1 MAKTLSG
8 FKVIGDTSKIGAGSK
23 KGSAGQT
30 SPTPSSNGSSRTL
43 GGFKVI
49 GDTSKIGAKAAAKT
63 TQQTGAQSATLTQ
76 STTRYPQP
84 MDNVGRQTGTNSRL
98 LADTKQSG
106 ALIPSLDNGR
116 VGKVISGAAKS
127 VGSAYTNLGGVLAEG
142 AGKLNTRIANQN
154 AGDSLQSDHDAV
166 KRYEKML
173 RDVKWANG
181 KAMTAAD
188 VKQVQSY
195 LSAAKRRIAA
205 HEGYTKAVEQSDK
218 AVADKAYQK
227 ADRLSQS
234 SAADVA
240 QAKEGL
246 GPVGQFAVD
255 LGVQGVQMAGDVA
268 ASAVIPGAGLALM
281 TARSAGS
288 SAQRARQTGATYN
301 QQLAYGL
308 GSGALSL
315 GTEKISNVS
324 KLFQKAFGR
333 GLAEKA
339 ASKLIAKFGENT
351 AVQVMSDLAK
361 RPAGRLALS
370 MISEGGEEFLE
381 DYAQPFLQRATYD
394 PSARFDLSEAL
405 YDAAVGAAMG
415 GIGAGV
421 DVIRQRGSSQADAQ
435 PTQEARPEVREG
447 TYTPTPANASE
458 GTQNAASGVET
469 AENIRVGQATT
480 IKKPY
485 KGEVPTQTQRQN
497 TAPVQV
503 SSEALTRAQNSIA
516 GARGL
521 ESSLPGQSFKSTLKN
536 VYKSIFKPAK
546 GVVVEGTSF
555 GGQPYAVDINNNVP
569 GKVISDVNLT
579 AEKLSLL
586 SNLPD
591 VVRNGIYVGSGE
603 YTQHSGRNRP
613 GIRYDYFE
621 TPVQINGTDYI
632 AKFDV
637 EVLPGAN
644 NYRTHQ
650 VIKMDLTPAEA
661 RLAGP
666 APVPSSVASSPV
678 EGTRPLNAN
687 DSIAQGT
694 ENVKN
699 GGNRD
704 ILSEVLFGKRRADLN
719 TMTPEQQNAIYQAN
733 EAGTVGMD
741 ATGKVFQIDPEQH
754 IDRRRMETVGGR
766 DVNAFQFDHPEL
778 HRYYQEA
785 ANALIADADLSLQQ
799 PMSRRYERTMEGNAV
814 QQAAQTS
821 PHLRQA
827 MDETGLSRDAIIDAA
842 QRIITDQGQENVAA
856 AKRVELILDDMLSHG
871 YTTMTGEQVGPNS
884 GYLTA
889 KQSIL
894 GAGETQARGHGLDG
908 VDGFDGLG
916 NADAGTVNTDFDR
929 MQARSEEFHPVN
941 PNSAERVQNDQR
953 RAPSEVPVVNPDTG
967 RNVEKTVSTILNSPL
982 TSPEMATVYENAI
995 AGGAFDYDV
1004 VTDRSAVQQAQ
1015 AKIARNGWREVAN
1028 SFIAK
1033 AELGQRITKADTA
1046 EAISA
1051 YNLAISE
1058 GDHKAA
1064 FELATAIADAAHD
1077 SAQMVQAMNL
1087 MNRLTPE
1094 GRLLT
1099 LRRLVDKMN
1108 DRAAR
1113 QNRAPRQNTADSG
1126 DVEGA
1131 RVDYIDKVTGFT
1143 LSDELATNYLMA
1155 ETDAERA
1162 AAWDAI
1168 TTSIADQIPS
1178 TFMEKANF
1186 WRYTSMLTNP
1196 TTHIRNIMGNAI
1208 QMGARKI
1215 KDGIGTAIER
1225 AVIKDQSQRTK
1236 AVNVDKGLKSFAKGK
1251 YETDQSAAMGSGKY
1265 SDATAAGIEREIQ
1278 SKRKMFK
1285 GDDPLSRAVQGIGD
1299 LNSRALDY
1307 EDVIFNRA
1315 AYVDSFAQALQA
1327 KGVTAAEAHAG
1338 TRAADVEAARAYAI
1352 EEAQKATYRNTTALS
1367 EALSKRGRYDAS
1379 DNIVERGISFVTDAL
1394 LPFRKTPAN
1403 ILTTGLDY
1411 SPVGLGKGIW
1421 EALFDV
1427 KSGKCTAA
1435 DAVDSI
1441 ASGLTGTGIFA
1452 LGAYLAAEG
1461 LLHVRAGDDDKE
1473 EAFEKSMGG
1482 QDYAIQIGDKSY
1494 TLDWALPAAMPLFA
1508 GAATMKSVQKGG
1520 GTFVSLVDATK
1531 NIGSVIWETSM
1542 LSALND
1548 LISYWSYADDPGAYL
1563 ISKAASSYA
1572 GQYIPTIGSKVASVF
1587 DDTVRKSYVEKG
1599 SGQVASDV
1607 NYFLQGA
1614 AKKVPGARNQLQP
1627 MVDMWGNE
1635 VSNGSAPERVFQ
1647 SFLSPGFLKA
1657 QDNSP
1662 ATQEIRRLAKATG
1675 DSTVYPAAAEK
1686 SYTVKGETRTMT
1698 GEEYTRYAKAMGQ
1711 TRKELVETAVKLPA
1725 YKSMSDSEKADYIQ
1739 NVYKYARETARQQV
1753 DPKYEPSAAWIKN
1766 AQTAKRDI
1774 GVSTGE
1780 FLALYQKYGSG
1791 KMSGAAYEKVKQ
1803 AHDSGLSP
1811 KEYFSLKDRADAD
1824 GNGRVSKAEA
1834 SAALA
1839 GQEHRADLWD
1849 IICTTNAKNPY
1860 K

>member
-1 MAKTLSG
+1 MGKLVYIKTGQAVNGGQSAPSSGRGLMHLDGTPVERKRGTQPAKAKET
-8 FKVIGDTSKIGAGSK
+8 KAV
-23 KGSAGQT
+23 
-30 SPTPSSNGSSRTL
+30 TPSASPRPMENASTGNSR
-43 GGFKVI
+43 
-49 GDTSKIGAKAAAKT
+49 
-63 TQQTGAQSATLTQ
+63 
-76 STTRYPQP
+76 P
-84 MDNVGRQTGTNSRL
+84 NSRL
-98 LADTKQSG
+98 LADVQTG
-106 ALIPSLDNGR
+106 GTTLPSLDNGR
-116 VGKVISGAAKS
+116 TGKVISGAVKS

-188 VKQVQSY
+188 VKQVQGY
-195 LSAAKRRIAA
+195 LASAKRRIAA
-205 HEGYTKAVEQSDK
+205 HEGYTKAVERSDK

-288 SAQRARQTGATYN
+288 SAQQARQAGATYG

-315 GTEKISNVS
+315 ATEKISNVAS
-324 KLFQKAFGR
+324 PFKKAFG
-333 GLAEKA
+333 GGVLDNAINGA
-339 ASKLIAKFGENT
+339 LSKLNNSA
-351 AVQVMSDLAK
+351 
-361 RPAGRLALS
+361 AGRVALS
-370 MISEGGEEFLE
+370 MISEGGEEFIE
-381 DYAQPFLQRATYD
+381 DVFQPILQRATYD

-415 GIGAGV
+415 GIGAGA

-435 PTQEARPEVREG
+435 PAQEARPEARDG
-447 TYTPTPANASE
+447 IDTPTPANAAE
-458 GTQNAASGVET
+458 GTQNAAPGVDTAGRLTSTDNMLRYRSDIDKVFSGDYPSGKLLS
-469 AENIRVGQATT
+469 VGDT
-480 IKKPY
+480 P
-485 KGEVPTQTQRQN
+485 EL
-497 TAPVQV
+497 
-503 SSEALTRAQNSIA
+503 LTRYGANPLPMTMTQDAAYKIAYPEGYMGGKHNLGMSVLKQLPYQIENPVAILKSNTQPSSIVLLTA
-516 GARGL
+516 WKDGD
-521 ESSLPGQSFKSTLKN
+521 
-536 VYKSIFKPAK
+536 KSIIVPLHLDKQGAIS
-546 GVVVEGTSF
+546 VENRIASAYQTGHMQSYLGEADSNVLYTK
-555 GGQPYAVDINNNVP
+555 NNE
-569 GKVISDVNLT
+569 DVHQI
-579 AEKLSLL
+579 L
-586 SNLPD
+586 SN
-591 VVRNGIYVGSGE
+591 G
-603 YTQHSGRNRP
+603 
-613 GIRYDYFE
+613 
-621 TPVQINGTDYI
+621 VQFPKAMADDIL
-632 AKFDV
+632 AK
-637 EVLPGAN
+637 N
-644 NYRTHQ
+644 NISQ
-650 VIKMDLTPAEA
+650 AEA
-661 RLAGP
+661 K
-666 APVPSSVASSPV
+666 S
-678 EGTRPLNAN
+678 
-687 DSIAQGT
+687 
-694 ENVKN
+694 
-699 GGNRD
+699 NRD
-704 ILSEVLFGKRRADLN
+704 ILSEVLFGKKRADMDA
-719 TMTPEQQNAIYQAN
+719 MTPEQQNAIYQAN

-754 IDRRRMETVGGR
+754 IDRRQMETVGGR

-785 ANALIADADLSLQQ
+785 ANALIADADLSFQQ

-889 KQSIL
+889 KQGIL
-894 GAGETQARGHGLDG
+894 GAGEVQSRGHGLDG

-916 NADAGTVNTDFDR
+916 NADAGTVNTPFDT
-929 MQARSEEFHPVN
+929 MQAKSEDFYPVN
-941 PNSAERVQNDQR
+941 PNSAQRIQAEQR

-1015 AKIARNGWREVAN
+1015 AKIARDGWREVAN

-1064 FELATAIADAAHD
+1064 FELATAIANAAHD

-1099 LRRLVDKMN
+1099 LRRLVDRMN

-1113 QNRAPRQNTADSG
+1113 QNRVPRQNTTGSG

-1168 TTSIADQIPS
+1168 TTSIANQIPS
-1178 TFMEKANF
+1178 TFREKANF

-1215 KDGIGTAIER
+1215 KNGIGTALER

-1236 AVNVDKGLKSFAKGK
+1236 ALNVGKDLKAFAKVQ

-1285 GDDPLSRAVQGIGD
+1285 GEDVLSRAVQGIGD
-1299 LNSRALDY
+1299 LNIRALDY

-1338 TRAADVEAARAYAI
+1338 TRTADVEAARAYAI
-1352 EEAQKATYRNTTALS
+1352 EEAQRATYRNTTALS
-1367 EALSKRGRYDAS
+1367 EALSKMGRYQGDNQVLRAASFAADA
-1379 DNIVERGISFVTDAL
+1379 F

-1411 SPVGLGKGIW
+1411 SPIGLGKGIK
-1421 EALFDV
+1421 EAMLDV

-1441 ASGLTGTGIFA
+1441 ASGLTGTGILA

-1494 TLDWALPAAMPLFA
+1494 TLDWAVPAAMPLFA
-1508 GAATMKSVQKGG
+1508 GATIMESVRKGG
-1520 GTFVSLVDATK
+1520 GTFDALVDSLL
-1531 NIGSVIWETSM
+1531 GMQDVVLETSM
-1542 LSALND
+1542 LSSLND
-1548 LISYWSYADDPGAYL
+1548 LVSNISYAKSKPMYL
-1563 ISKAASSYA
+1563 IARAASSYA

-1686 SYTVKGETRTMT
+1686 SYTVKGETRTLT

-1711 TRKELVETAVKLPA
+1711 TRKELVEAAVKLPA
-1725 YKSMSDSEKADYIQ
+1725 YKSMSNAEKADYIQ

-1766 AQTAKRDI
+1766 AQTSKRDI

-1780 FLALYQKYGSG
+1780 FLALYQKYGSE
-1791 KMSGAAYEKVKQ
+1791 KMSGKAYDKVKQ
-1803 AHDSGLSP
+1803 AHDAGLSP
-1811 KEYFSLKDRADAD
+1811 KEYFSMKDRADAD

-1839 GQEHRADLWD
+1839 GQENRADLWD

>member
-1 MAKTLSG
+1 MGKLVYIKTGQAVTGGQSVPTSGRGLVHLDGTPVERKSGTQPAK
-8 FKVIGDTSKIGAGSK
+8 AK
-23 KGSAGQT
+23 KTKAV
-30 SPTPSSNGSSRTL
+30 TPSASPRPMENASTGNSR
-43 GGFKVI
+43 
-49 GDTSKIGAKAAAKT
+49 
-63 TQQTGAQSATLTQ
+63 
-76 STTRYPQP
+76 P
-84 MDNVGRQTGTNSRL
+84 NSRL
-98 LADTKQSG
+98 LADVRTG
-106 ALIPSLDNGR
+106 GTTPPSLDNGR

-127 VGSAYTNLGGVLAEG
+127 TGSAYANLGGVLAEG

-181 KAMTAAD
+181 KAMTSAD
-188 VKQVQSY
+188 VKQVQGY
-195 LSAAKRRIAA
+195 LASAKRRIAA
-205 HEGYTKAVEQSDK
+205 HEGYTKAVERSDK
-218 AVADKAYQK
+218 AVADKAYQT

-255 LGVQGVQMAGDVA
+255 LGVQGIQMAGDVA

-288 SAQRARQTGATYN
+288 SAQRARQAGATYG

-381 DYAQPFLQRATYD
+381 DYVQPILQRATYD
-394 PSARFDLSEAL
+394 PSAKFDWGEAL

-435 PTQEARPEVREG
+435 PTQEVRPEVREG
-447 TYTPTPANASE
+447 IDTPAPANAAE
-458 GTQNAASGVET
+458 GAQNAVPGVET

-503 SSEALTRAQNSIA
+503 SSDALTQAQNSIA

-546 GVVVEGTSF
+546 GVVVEGATF
-555 GGQPYAVDINNNVP
+555 NGQPYTVDIGNKVL
-569 GKVISDVNLT
+569 GKVISDGSLT

-591 VVRNGIYVGSGE
+591 VVRNGTYVGSGE
-603 YTQHSGRNRP
+603 YTQHSGKDRP
-613 GIRYDYFE
+613 VVRYDYFE
-621 TPVQINGTDYI
+621 TPVSIGGESFV

-637 EVLPGAN
+637 EVYPFNN

-650 VIKMDLTPAEA
+650 VIKMDLTPAEGS
-661 RLAGP
+661 LVGP
-666 APVPSSVASSPV
+666 KPTASSAASSPV

-687 DSIAQGT
+687 NSIAQGA

-699 GGNRD
+699 GG
-704 ILSEVLFGKRRADLN
+704 
-719 TMTPEQQNAIYQAN
+719 
-733 EAGTVGMD
+733 
-741 ATGKVFQIDPEQH
+741 
-754 IDRRRMETVGGR
+754 
-766 DVNAFQFDHPEL
+766 
-778 HRYYQEA
+778 A
-785 ANALIADADLSLQQ
+785 A
-799 PMSRRYERTMEGNAV
+799 
-814 QQAAQTS
+814 
-821 PHLRQA
+821 
-827 MDETGLSRDAIIDAA
+827 
-842 QRIITDQGQENVAA
+842 
-856 AKRVELILDDMLSHG
+856 
-871 YTTMTGEQVGPNS
+871 
-884 GYLTA
+884 
-889 KQSIL
+889 
-894 GAGETQARGHGLDG
+894 
-908 VDGFDGLG
+908 GFDTPG
-916 NADAGTVNTDFDR
+916 DAVAGAVNTPFDT
-929 MQARSEEFHPVN
+929 MQAKSEDFYPVN
-941 PNSAERVQNDQR
+941 PNSAQRIQADQW
-953 RAPSEVPVVNPDTG
+953 RAPSEVPTVNPDTG

-1015 AKIARNGWREVAN
+1015 AKIARDGWREVAN

-1113 QNRAPRQNTADSG
+1113 QNRMPRQNTPDSG

-1178 TFMEKANF
+1178 TFREKANF

-1208 QMGARKI
+1208 QFGARKI

-1225 AVIKDQSQRTK
+1225 AVIKDPSQRTK
-1236 AVNVDKGLKSFAKGK
+1236 AVNVDKDLKAFAKGQ

-1285 GDDPLSRAVQGIGD
+1285 GEDVLSRAVQSIGD

-1338 TRAADVEAARAYAI
+1338 TRSADVEAARAYAI
-1352 EEAQKATYRNTTALS
+1352 EEAQRATYRNTTALS
-1367 EALSKRGRYDAS
+1367 EALSKMGRYQGDNQVLRAASFAADA
-1379 DNIVERGISFVTDAL
+1379 F

-1411 SPVGLGKGIW
+1411 SPIGLGKGIK
-1421 EALFDV
+1421 EAMFDV

-1441 ASGLTGTGIFA
+1441 ASGLTGTGILA

-1482 QDYAIQIGDKSY
+1482 QDYAIQIGDRSY
-1494 TLDWALPAAMPLFA
+1494 TLDWAVPAAMPLFA
-1508 GAATMKSVQKGG
+1508 GAAVMESVRKGG
-1520 GTFVSLVDATK
+1520 GTFDALVDSLL
-1531 NIGSVIWETSM
+1531 GMQDVVLETSM
-1542 LSALND
+1542 LSSLND
-1548 LISYWSYADDPGAYL
+1548 LVSNISYAKSKPMYL
-1563 ISKAASSYA
+1563 IDRAASSYA

-1662 ATQEIRRLAKATG
+1662 ATQEIRRLAKVTG
-1675 DSTVYPAAAEK
+1675 ESAVYPAAAEK
-1686 SYTVKGETRTMT
+1686 SYTVKGETRTLT
-1698 GEEYTRYAKAMGQ
+1698 GEKYTRYAKAMGQ
-1711 TRKELVETAVKLPA
+1711 TRKELVEAAVKLPA
-1725 YKSMSDSEKADYIQ
+1725 YKSMSDSEKSDYIQ

-1753 DPKYEPSAAWIKN
+1753 DPKYEPSAKWIEN
-1766 AQTAKRDI
+1766 AKTSKRDI

-1780 FLALYQKYGSG
+1780 FLALYQKYGSE
-1791 KMSGAAYEKVKQ
+1791 KMSGKAYEKVKQ
-1803 AHDSGLSP
+1803 AHDAGLSP
-1811 KEYFSLKDRADAD
+1811 KEYFSMKDRADAD

>member
-1 MAKTLSG
+1 MGKLVYIKTGQAVTGGQSAPSSGRGLMHLDGTPVERKRGTQPAKAKET
-8 FKVIGDTSKIGAGSK
+8 KAV
-23 KGSAGQT
+23 
-30 SPTPSSNGSSRTL
+30 TPSVSPRPMENASTGNSR
-43 GGFKVI
+43 
-49 GDTSKIGAKAAAKT
+49 
-63 TQQTGAQSATLTQ
+63 
-76 STTRYPQP
+76 P
-84 MDNVGRQTGTNSRL
+84 NSRL
-98 LADTKQSG
+98 LADVRTG
-106 ALIPSLDNGR
+106 GTTPPSLDNGR

-127 VGSAYTNLGGVLAEG
+127 AGSTYANLGGVLAEG

-195 LSAAKRRIAA
+195 LSAAKRRIAS
-205 HEGYTKAVEQSDK
+205 HEGYTKAVERSDK

-288 SAQRARQTGATYN
+288 SAQRARQAGATYG

-315 GTEKISNVS
+315 ATEKISNVAS
-324 KLFQKAFGR
+324 PFKKAFGA
-333 GLAEKA
+333 GLADKA
-339 ASKLIAKFGENT
+339 AGKLIAKFGEST
-351 AVQVMSDLAK
+351 AAQIMSSLAK
-361 RPAGRLALS
+361 RPAGKLALS
-370 MISEGGEEFLE
+370 MISEGGEEFIE
-381 DYAQPFLQRATYD
+381 DVFQPVLQRATYD
-394 PSARFDLSEAL
+394 PSARFDLSDAL

-435 PTQEARPEVREG
+435 PTQKVRPEVRED
-447 TYTPTPANASE
+447 TFYTPTPANAAE
-458 GTQNAASGVET
+458 GTQNAVPGVET
-469 AENIRVGQATT
+469 AGRLTSTDNMLRYRSDIDKVFSGDYPSGKLLSVGYT
-480 IKKPY
+480 P
-485 KGEVPTQTQRQN
+485 EL
-497 TAPVQV
+497 
-503 SSEALTRAQNSIA
+503 LTRYGANPLPMTMTQDAAYKIAYPEGYMGGKHNLGMSVLKQLPYQIENPVAILKSNTQPSSIVLLTA
-516 GARGL
+516 WKDGD
-521 ESSLPGQSFKSTLKN
+521 
-536 VYKSIFKPAK
+536 KSIIVPLHLDKQGAIS
-546 GVVVEGTSF
+546 VENRIASAYQTGHMQSYLGEADSNVLYTK
-555 GGQPYAVDINNNVP
+555 NNE
-569 GKVISDVNLT
+569 DVHQ
-579 AEKLSLL
+579 LL
-586 SNLPD
+586 SN
-591 VVRNGIYVGSGE
+591 G
-603 YTQHSGRNRP
+603 
-613 GIRYDYFE
+613 
-621 TPVQINGTDYI
+621 VQFPKAMADDIL
-632 AKFDV
+632 AK
-637 EVLPGAN
+637 N
-644 NYRTHQ
+644 NISQ
-650 VIKMDLTPAEA
+650 AEA
-661 RLAGP
+661 K
-666 APVPSSVASSPV
+666 S
-678 EGTRPLNAN
+678 
-687 DSIAQGT
+687 
-694 ENVKN
+694 
-699 GGNRD
+699 NRD
-704 ILSEVLFGKRRADLN
+704 ILSEVLFGKKRADMDA
-719 TMTPEQQNAIYQAN
+719 MTPEQQNAIYQAN

-754 IDRRRMETVGGR
+754 IDRRRMETVGSR

-856 AKRVELILDDMLSHG
+856 GKRVELILDDMLSHG

-889 KQSIL
+889 KQGIL

-916 NADAGTVNTDFDR
+916 NADVGTVNTPFDA
-929 MQARSEEFHPVN
+929 MQAKSEDFYPIN
-941 PNSAERVQNDQR
+941 PNSAQRIQADQR

-967 RNVEKTVSTILNSPL
+967 RNVKKTVSTILNSPL

-995 AGGAFDYDV
+995 AGGKFDYDV

-1015 AKIARNGWREVAN
+1015 AKIARDGWREVAN

-1064 FELATAIADAAHD
+1064 FELGTAIADAAHD
-1077 SAQMVQAMNL
+1077 SAQMVQAIHL

-1094 GRLLT
+1094 GRLLA
-1099 LRRLVDKMN
+1099 LRRLVDRMN
-1108 DRAAR
+1108 DQAAR
-1113 QNRAPRQNTADSG
+1113 QNRAPRQSTTDSG

-1178 TFMEKANF
+1178 TFREKANF

-1208 QMGARKI
+1208 QFGARKI

-1225 AVIKDQSQRTK
+1225 AVIKDPSQRTK
-1236 AVNVDKGLKSFAKGK
+1236 AVNVDKDLKAFAKGQ

-1278 SKRKMFK
+1278 SKRKMFR
-1285 GDDPLSRAVQGIGD
+1285 GEDVLSRAVQGIGG

-1307 EDVIFNRA
+1307 EDVIFNRS

-1367 EALSKRGRYDAS
+1367 EALSQFGRYEG
-1379 DNIVERGISFVTDAL
+1379 DNPVKRAGSFVADAL
-1394 LPFRKTPAN
+1394 FPFRKTPAN

-1411 SPVGLGKGIW
+1411 SPVGLAKGVK
-1421 EALFDV
+1421 EAMLDV

-1441 ASGLTGTGIFA
+1441 ASGLTGTGILA

-1482 QDYAIQIGDKSY
+1482 QDYAIQIGDRSY
-1494 TLDWALPAAMPLFA
+1494 TLDWAVPAAMPLFA
-1508 GAATMKSVQKGG
+1508 GAAIMESVQKGG
-1520 GTFVSLVDATK
+1520 GTFDALVDSLL
-1531 NIGSVIWETSM
+1531 GMQDVVLETSM
-1542 LSALND
+1542 LSSLND
-1548 LISYWSYADDPGAYL
+1548 LVSNISYAKSKPMYL
-1563 ISKAASSYA
+1563 IDRAASSYA

-1686 SYTVKGETRTMT
+1686 SYTVKGETRTLT

-1711 TRKELVETAVKLPA
+1711 TRKDLVEAAVKLPA
-1725 YKSMSDSEKADYIQ
+1725 YKSMSNAEKVDYIQ

-1753 DPKYEPSAAWIKN
+1753 DPKYEPSAKWIEN
-1766 AQTAKRDI
+1766 AKTSKRDI

-1780 FLALYQKYGSG
+1780 FLALYQKYGSE
-1791 KMSGAAYEKVKQ
+1791 KMSGKAYEKVKQ
-1803 AHDSGLSP
+1803 AHDAGLSP
-1811 KEYFSLKDRADAD
+1811 KEYFSMKDRADTN
-1824 GNGRVSKAEA
+1824 GNGTISKAEA

-1839 GQEHRADLWD
+1839 GQENRADLWD

>member
-1 MAKTLSG
+1 MGKLVYIKTGQAVTGGQSAPTSGRGLMHLDGTPVERKRGTQPAKAKET
-8 FKVIGDTSKIGAGSK
+8 KAV
-23 KGSAGQT
+23 
-30 SPTPSSNGSSRTL
+30 TPSAFPRPMENASTGNSR
-43 GGFKVI
+43 
-49 GDTSKIGAKAAAKT
+49 
-63 TQQTGAQSATLTQ
+63 
-76 STTRYPQP
+76 P
-84 MDNVGRQTGTNSRL
+84 NSRL
-98 LADTKQSG
+98 LADVRTG
-106 ALIPSLDNGR
+106 GTTPPSLDNGR
-116 VGKVISGAAKS
+116 VGKVISGATKS
-127 VGSAYTNLGGVLAEG
+127 AGSAYANLGGVLAEG

-188 VKQVQSY
+188 VKQVQGY
-195 LSAAKRRIAA
+195 LASAKRRIAA

-218 AVADKAYQK
+218 AVADKAYQT

-288 SAQRARQTGATYN
+288 SAQRARQSGANYN

-315 GTEKISNVS
+315 ATEKISNVAS
-324 KLFQKAFGR
+324 PFKKAFG
-333 GLAEKA
+333 GGVLDNAINGA
-339 ASKLIAKFGENT
+339 LSKLNNSA
-351 AVQVMSDLAK
+351 
-361 RPAGRLALS
+361 AGRVALS

-381 DYAQPFLQRATYD
+381 DVFQPVLQRATYA
-394 PSARFDLSEAL
+394 PSARFDLSDAL

-421 DVIRQRGSSQADAQ
+421 DVIRQRGNSQADAQ
-435 PTQEARPEVREG
+435 PTQEVRPEAREG
-447 TYTPTPANASE
+447 TYTPTPANAAE
-458 GTQNAASGVET
+458 GTQNAAPGVET
-469 AENIRVGQATT
+469 AGRLTSTDNMLRYRSDIDKVFSGDYPSGKLLSVGDT
-480 IKKPY
+480 P
-485 KGEVPTQTQRQN
+485 EL
-497 TAPVQV
+497 
-503 SSEALTRAQNSIA
+503 LTRYGANPLPMTMTQDAAYKIAYPEGYMGGKHNLGMSVLKQLPYQIENPVAILKSNTQPSSIVLLTA
-516 GARGL
+516 WKDGD
-521 ESSLPGQSFKSTLKN
+521 
-536 VYKSIFKPAK
+536 KSIIVPLHLDKQGAIS
-546 GVVVEGTSF
+546 VENRIASAYQTGHMQSYL
-555 GGQPYAVDINNNVP
+555 GEADNNVLYT
-569 GKVISDVNLT
+569 KNNEDVHQ
-579 AEKLSLL
+579 LL
-586 SNLPD
+586 SN
-591 VVRNGIYVGSGE
+591 G
-603 YTQHSGRNRP
+603 
-613 GIRYDYFE
+613 
-621 TPVQINGTDYI
+621 VQFPKAMADDIL
-632 AKFDV
+632 AK
-637 EVLPGAN
+637 N
-644 NYRTHQ
+644 NISQ
-650 VIKMDLTPAEA
+650 AEA
-661 RLAGP
+661 K
-666 APVPSSVASSPV
+666 S
-678 EGTRPLNAN
+678 
-687 DSIAQGT
+687 
-694 ENVKN
+694 
-699 GGNRD
+699 NRD
-704 ILSEVLFGKRRADLN
+704 ILSEVLFGKKRADMDA
-719 TMTPEQQNAIYQAN
+719 MTPEQQNAIYQAN

-778 HRYYQEA
+778 HHYYQEA

-827 MDETGLSRDAIIDAA
+827 MNETGLSRDAIIDAA

-856 AKRVELILDDMLSHG
+856 AKRVELILDDMLSNG

-884 GYLTA
+884 GYLAA
-889 KQSIL
+889 KQGIL
-894 GAGETQARGHGLDG
+894 GAGETQDSGHGLDG

-916 NADAGTVNTDFDR
+916 NADAGTVNTPFDT
-929 MQARSEEFHPVN
+929 MQAKSDEFYPVN
-941 PNSAERVQNDQR
+941 PNSAARVQNDQR

-967 RNVEKTVSTILNSPL
+967 RNVEKTIATILNSPL

-1015 AKIARNGWREVAN
+1015 AKIARDGWREVAN

-1099 LRRLVDKMN
+1099 LRRLVNRMN

-1113 QNRAPRQNTADSG
+1113 QNRAPRQSTPDSG

-1215 KDGIGTAIER
+1215 KNGIGTAIER

-1236 AVNVDKGLKSFAKGK
+1236 AVNVDKDLKAFAKGQ

-1285 GDDPLSRAVQGIGD
+1285 GEDVLSRAVQSIGD

-1307 EDVIFNRA
+1307 EDVIFNRN

-1352 EEAQKATYRNTTALS
+1352 EEAQRATYRNTTALS
-1367 EALSKRGRYDAS
+1367 EALSQFDRYEGDNPVKRAG
-1379 DNIVERGISFVTDAL
+1379 SFVADAL
-1394 LPFRKTPAN
+1394 FPFRKTPAN

-1411 SPVGLGKGIW
+1411 SPIGLAKGIK
-1421 EALFDV
+1421 EAMFDV

-1441 ASGLTGTGIFA
+1441 ASGLTGTGILA

-1494 TLDWALPAAMPLFA
+1494 TLDWAVPAAMPLFA
-1508 GAATMKSVQKGG
+1508 GAAIMESIRKGG
-1520 GTFVSLVDATK
+1520 GTFDALVDSLL
-1531 NIGSVIWETSM
+1531 GMQDVVLETSM
-1542 LSALND
+1542 LSSLND
-1548 LISYWSYADDPGAYL
+1548 LVSNISYAKSKPMYL
-1563 ISKAASSYA
+1563 IDRAASSYA

-1647 SFLSPGFLKA
+1647 SFFSPGFLKA

-1711 TRKELVETAVKLPA
+1711 TRKELVEAAVKLPA
-1725 YKSMSDSEKADYIQ
+1725 YKSMSDSEKSDYIQ

-1753 DPKYEPSAAWIKN
+1753 DPKYEPSAKWIEN
-1766 AQTAKRDI
+1766 AKTSKRDI

-1780 FLALYQKYGSG
+1780 FLALYQKYGSE
-1791 KMSGAAYEKVKQ
+1791 KMSGKAYEKVKQ
-1803 AHDSGLSP
+1803 AHDAGLSP
-1811 KEYFSLKDRADAD
+1811 KEYFSMKDRADAN

-1839 GQEHRADLWD
+1839 GQKNRADLWD

>member
-1 MAKTLSG
+1 MSSIEDRLNAVIRSGGTSTPAPAQTAKKAAPNSISERLD
-8 FKVIGDTSKIGAGSK
+8 KVIASGKGQPSVYKAPTSTTKASTSKNQWVSTGGGRKSTTDAGKKQGFVADSSRAQNNASSRVKNIVTGATKSAGS
-23 KGSAGQT
+23 A
-30 SPTPSSNGSSRTL
+30 
-43 GGFKVI
+43 F
-49 GDTSKIGAKAAAKT
+49 
-63 TQQTGAQSATLTQ
+63 
-76 STTRYPQP
+76 
-84 MDNVGRQTGTNSRL
+84 
-98 LADTKQSG
+98 
-106 ALIPSLDNGR
+106 
-116 VGKVISGAAKS
+116 
-127 VGSAYTNLGGVLAEG
+127 TNLGGVLAEG
-142 AGKLNTRIANQN
+142 AGYLNTRIANNN
-154 AGDSLQSDHDAV
+154 AAGEQMGAIQAIKD
-166 KRYEKML
+166 YNTML
-173 RDVKWANG
+173 RNGKWADG
-181 KAMTAAD
+181 KALTAD
-188 VKQVQSY
+188 DRKKIRTY
-195 LSAAKRRIAA
+195 IAA
-205 HEGYTKAVEQSDK
+205 NQRKIDAHKNYTRSVEKSDK

-227 ADRLSQS
+227 ADRLSKS

-240 QAKEGL
+240 QAKKGL

-268 ASAVIPGAGLALM
+268 ASAMIPGAGLALM

-288 SAQRARQTGATYN
+288 SAQRARQAGATYGK
-301 QQLAYGL
+301 QLAYGL

-315 GTEKISNVS
+315 ATEKISNVAS
-324 KLFQKAFGR
+324 PFKKAFG
-333 GLAEKA
+333 GGVLDNAISGA
-339 ASKLIAKFGENT
+339 LSKLNN
-351 AVQVMSDLAK
+351 SS
-361 RPAGRLALS
+361 AGRVALS
-370 MISEGGEEFLE
+370 MISEGGEEFIE
-381 DYAQPFLQRATYD
+381 DIFQPVLQRATYD

-435 PTQEARPEVREG
+435 PTQETRPEVRED
-447 TYTPTPANASE
+447 TYIPTPASATE
-458 GTQNAASGVET
+458 GTQTASE
-469 AENIRVGQATT
+469 
-480 IKKPY
+480 
-485 KGEVPTQTQRQN
+485 
-497 TAPVQV
+497 PV
-503 SSEALTRAQNSIA
+503 
-516 GARGL
+516 
-521 ESSLPGQSFKSTLKN
+521 
-536 VYKSIFKPAK
+536 
-546 GVVVEGTSF
+546 
-555 GGQPYAVDINNNVP
+555 
-569 GKVISDVNLT
+569 DV
-579 AEKLSLL
+579 
-586 SNLPD
+586 
-591 VVRNGIYVGSGE
+591 
-603 YTQHSGRNRP
+603 
-613 GIRYDYFE
+613 
-621 TPVQINGTDYI
+621 
-632 AKFDV
+632 
-637 EVLPGAN
+637 
-644 NYRTHQ
+644 
-650 VIKMDLTPAEA
+650 
-661 RLAGP
+661 
-666 APVPSSVASSPV
+666 
-678 EGTRPLNAN
+678 
-687 DSIAQGT
+687 
-694 ENVKN
+694 
-699 GGNRD
+699 
-704 ILSEVLFGKRRADLN
+704 LSEVLFGRKRADLN
-719 TMTPEQQNAIYQAN
+719 TMTEAQQDAIFRAN
-733 EAGTVGMD
+733 EEGTVGMD

-894 GAGETQARGHGLDG
+894 GAGEQTRGRGLED
-908 VDGFDGLG
+908 VDAFDTPG
-916 NADAGTVNTDFDR
+916 DAVAGAVNTPFDA
-929 MQARSEEFHPVN
+929 MQAKSDEFYPVN
-941 PNSAERVQNDQR
+941 PNSAQRIQAEQR
-953 RAPSEVPVVNPDTG
+953 RAPSEVPTVNPETG

-995 AGGAFDYDV
+995 AGGTFDYDV

-1015 AKIARNGWREVAN
+1015 AKISRDGWQEVAN

-1099 LRRLVDKMN
+1099 LRRLVDRMN

-1113 QNRAPRQNTADSG
+1113 QNRTPRQSTPDSG

-1215 KDGIGTAIER
+1215 KNGIGTAIER
-1225 AVIKDQSQRTK
+1225 AVIKDPSQRTK
-1236 AVNVDKGLKSFAKGK
+1236 AVNVDKDLKAFAKGQ
-1251 YETDQSAAMGSGKY
+1251 YEPDQSAAMGSGKY
-1265 SDATAAGIEREIQ
+1265 SDATTAGIEREIQ
-1278 SKRKMFK
+1278 LKRKMFN
-1285 GDDPLSRAVQGIGD
+1285 GEDVLSRAVQGIGD

-1367 EALSKRGRYDAS
+1367 EALSKMGRYQGDNQVLRAASFAADA
-1379 DNIVERGISFVTDAL
+1379 F

-1411 SPVGLGKGIW
+1411 SPIGLGKGIK

-1441 ASGLTGTGIFA
+1441 ASGLTGTGILA

-1473 EAFEKSMGG
+1473 EAFEKSMGK

-1494 TLDWALPAAMPLFA
+1494 SLDWAVPAAMPLFA
-1508 GAATMKSVQKGG
+1508 GAAIMESAQKGG
-1520 GTFVSLVDATK
+1520 GTFDAVADALL
-1531 NIGSVIWETSM
+1531 GMQDVVLETSM
-1542 LSALND
+1542 LSSLND
-1548 LISYWSYADDPGAYL
+1548 LIANISYADSPVLYIADKA
-1563 ISKAASSYA
+1563 ISNYA
-1572 GQYIPTIGSKVASVF
+1572 GQYIPTIGSKAASVF

-1599 SGQVASDV
+1599 TGQLSSDV

-1627 MVDMWGNE
+1627 SIDLWGNE

-1647 SFLSPGFLKA
+1647 SFISPGYFKT

-1686 SYTVKGETRTMT
+1686 SYTVKGETRTLT

-1711 TRKELVETAVKLPA
+1711 TRKKLVEAAVKLPA
-1725 YKSMSDSEKADYIQ
+1725 YKSMSNSEKSDYIQ

-1753 DPKYEPSAAWIKN
+1753 DPKYEISAKWIEN
-1766 AQTAKRDI
+1766 AKTSKRDI

-1780 FLALYQKYGSG
+1780 FLALYQQYGSE
-1791 KMSGAAYEKVKQ
+1791 KMSGKAYEKVKLAYQ
-1803 AHDSGLSP
+1803 AGISPETYFGLKAS
-1811 KEYFSLKDRADAD
+1811 ADTN

-1839 GQEHRADLWD
+1839 GQENRADLWD

>member
-63 TQQTGAQSATLTQ
+63 TQQTGAQSATLPQ

-106 ALIPSLDNGR
+106 TLIPSLDNGR

-154 AGDSLQSDHDAV
+154 AGGSLQSDHDAV

-181 KAMTAAD
+181 RAMSAKD
-188 VKQVQSY
+188 VKQVQGY
-195 LSAAKRRIAA
+195 LASAKRRIAA

-288 SAQRARQTGATYN
+288 SAQQARQAGATYG

-315 GTEKISNVS
+315 ATEKISNVAGPF
-324 KLFQKAFGR
+324 KKAFG
-333 GLAEKA
+333 GGVLDNAISGA
-339 ASKLIAKFGENT
+339 LSKLNNSA
-351 AVQVMSDLAK
+351 
-361 RPAGRLALS
+361 AGRVALS
-370 MISEGGEEFLE
+370 MISEGGEEFIE
-381 DYAQPFLQRATYD
+381 DVFQPILQRATYD

-415 GIGAGV
+415 GIGAGA

-435 PTQEARPEVREG
+435 PTQEVRPEVREG
-447 TYTPTPANASE
+447 IDTPTPANAAE

-469 AENIRVGQATT
+469 AAN
-480 IKKPY
+480 
-485 KGEVPTQTQRQN
+485 KGETVQIVERLRESIPGLNGTE
-497 TAPVQV
+497 PVSTV
-503 SSEALTRAQNSIA
+503 SSKAIPFVEGRTMAEKARKMFEAI
-516 GARGL
+516 
-521 ESSLPGQSFKSTLKN
+521 
-536 VYKSIFKPAK
+536 K
-546 GVVVEGTSF
+546 GVVSRPGF
-555 GGQPYAVDINNNVP
+555 GDIDINGRSVKDDLSH
-569 GKVISDVNLT
+569 GVGGAKAAVIP
-579 AEKLSLL
+579 AI
-586 SNLPD
+586 P
-591 VVRNGIYVGSGE
+591 
-603 YTQHSGRNRP
+603 
-613 GIRYDYFE
+613 
-621 TPVQINGTDYI
+621 
-632 AKFDV
+632 
-637 EVLPGAN
+637 EVLRRGQQIDFQQNWKGRPYDGYVFAAPVTMDGETAYVAAVVKRTSKNRFYLHEVIDAN
-644 NYRTHQ
+644 GN
-650 VIKMDLTPAEA
+650 VIKIDAGDRANPTSLATNGDAGTQSQASMDMAPAEA
-661 RLAGP
+661 SLVGP
-666 APVPSSVASSPV
+666 EPTASSAVSSPV

-687 DSIAQGT
+687 DSIAQGA

-699 GGNRD
+699 GGAAEFD
-704 ILSEVLFGKRRADLN
+704 
-719 TMTPEQQNAIYQAN
+719 TP
-733 EAGTVGMD
+733 GD
-741 ATGKVFQIDPEQH
+741 AK
-754 IDRRRMETVGGR
+754 
-766 DVNAFQFDHPEL
+766 
-778 HRYYQEA
+778 
-785 ANALIADADLSLQQ
+785 
-799 PMSRRYERTMEGNAV
+799 
-814 QQAAQTS
+814 
-821 PHLRQA
+821 
-827 MDETGLSRDAIIDAA
+827 
-842 QRIITDQGQENVAA
+842 
-856 AKRVELILDDMLSHG
+856 
-871 YTTMTGEQVGPNS
+871 
-884 GYLTA
+884 
-889 KQSIL
+889 
-894 GAGETQARGHGLDG
+894 
-908 VDGFDGLG
+908 
-916 NADAGTVNTDFDR
+916 AGTVNTPFDA
-929 MQARSEEFHPVN
+929 MQAKSEEFHPVN

-953 RAPSEVPVVNPDTG
+953 RAPSEVPVVNSDTG

-995 AGGAFDYDV
+995 ADGAFDYDV

-1015 AKIARNGWREVAN
+1015 AKIARDGWREVAN

-1099 LRRLVDKMN
+1099 LRRLVDRMN

-1131 RVDYIDKVTGFT
+1131 RVDYIDKVTGFA

-1236 AVNVDKGLKSFAKGK
+1236 AVNVDKDLKAFAKGQ

-1265 SDATAAGIEREIQ
+1265 SDATAAGIKREIQ

-1285 GDDPLSRAVQGIGD
+1285 GEDVLSRAVQGIGD

-1338 TRAADVEAARAYAI
+1338 TRPADVEAARAYAI

-1367 EALSKRGRYDAS
+1367 EALSQFGRYEG
-1379 DNIVERGISFVTDAL
+1379 DNPVKRAGSFVADAL
-1394 LPFRKTPAN
+1394 FPFRKTPAN

-1421 EALFDV
+1421 EAMFDV

-1441 ASGLTGTGIFA
+1441 ASGLTGTGILA

-1494 TLDWALPAAMPLFA
+1494 TLDWMTPAAMPLFA
-1508 GAATMKSVQKGG
+1508 GAAIMESVQKGG
-1520 GTFVSLVDATK
+1520 STFDALVDSLL
-1531 NIGSVIWETSM
+1531 GMQDVVLETSM

-1548 LISYWSYADDPGAYL
+1548 LISYWSYADNKVGYL
-1563 ISKAASSYA
+1563 IDRAASSYA

-1686 SYTVKGETRTMT
+1686 SYTVKVETRTMT

-1711 TRKELVETAVKLPA
+1711 TRKELVEAAVKLPA
-1725 YKSMSDSEKADYIQ
+1725 YKSMSNAEKADYIQ

-1780 FLALYQKYGSG
+1780 FLALYQKYGSE
-1791 KMSGAAYEKVKQ
+1791 KMSGKAYEKVKQ

-1811 KEYFSLKDRADAD
+1811 KEYFSLKDKADAD

>member
-1 MAKTLSG
+1 MGKLVYIKTGQAVTGGQSVPTSGRGLMHLDGTPVERKSGTQPAKAKETRA
-8 FKVIGDTSKIGAGSK
+8 V
-23 KGSAGQT
+23 
-30 SPTPSSNGSSRTL
+30 TPSASPRPMENASTGNSR
-43 GGFKVI
+43 
-49 GDTSKIGAKAAAKT
+49 
-63 TQQTGAQSATLTQ
+63 
-76 STTRYPQP
+76 P
-84 MDNVGRQTGTNSRL
+84 NSRL
-98 LADTKQSG
+98 LADVRTG
-106 ALIPSLDNGR
+106 GTVPPSLDNGR
-116 VGKVISGAAKS
+116 TGKVLSGAAKS
-127 VGSAYTNLGGVLAEG
+127 VGSAFANLGGVLAEG
-142 AGKLNTRIANQN
+142 AGYLNTRIANQN

-181 KAMTAAD
+181 KPMTAAD

-288 SAQRARQTGATYN
+288 SAQRARQAGATYD

-315 GTEKISNVS
+315 ATEKISNVAS
-324 KLFQKAFGR
+324 PFKKAFG
-333 GLAEKA
+333 GGVLDNAISGA
-339 ASKLIAKFGENT
+339 LSKPNNSA
-351 AVQVMSDLAK
+351 
-361 RPAGRLALS
+361 AGRVALS

-381 DYAQPFLQRATYD
+381 DVFQPILQRATYD

-435 PTQEARPEVREG
+435 PTQEARPEVRED
-447 TYTPTPANASE
+447 TYTPNPANAAE
-458 GTQNAASGVET
+458 GTQNAVPGVET
-469 AENIRVGQATT
+469 AAN
-480 IKKPY
+480 
-485 KGEVPTQTQRQN
+485 KGETVQIVERLRESIPGLNGTE
-497 TAPVQV
+497 PVSTV
-503 SSEALTRAQNSIA
+503 SSKAIPFVEGRTMAEKARKMFEAI
-516 GARGL
+516 
-521 ESSLPGQSFKSTLKN
+521 
-536 VYKSIFKPAK
+536 K
-546 GVVVEGTSF
+546 GVVSRPGF
-555 GGQPYAVDINNNVP
+555 GDIDINGRSVKDDLSH
-569 GKVISDVNLT
+569 GVGGAKAAVIP
-579 AEKLSLL
+579 AI
-586 SNLPD
+586 P
-591 VVRNGIYVGSGE
+591 
-603 YTQHSGRNRP
+603 
-613 GIRYDYFE
+613 
-621 TPVQINGTDYI
+621 
-632 AKFDV
+632 
-637 EVLPGAN
+637 EVLRRGQQIDFQQNWKGRPYDGYVFAAPVTMDGETAYVAAVVKRTSKNRFYLHEVIDAN
-644 NYRTHQ
+644 GN
-650 VIKMDLTPAEA
+650 VIKIDAGDRANPTSLATNGDAGTQSQASVDMAPAEGS
-661 RLAGP
+661 LVGP
-666 APVPSSVASSPV
+666 KPTASSAASSPV

-687 DSIAQGT
+687 DSIAQGA

-699 GGNRD
+699 GG
-704 ILSEVLFGKRRADLN
+704 
-719 TMTPEQQNAIYQAN
+719 
-733 EAGTVGMD
+733 
-741 ATGKVFQIDPEQH
+741 
-754 IDRRRMETVGGR
+754 
-766 DVNAFQFDHPEL
+766 
-778 HRYYQEA
+778 
-785 ANALIADADLSLQQ
+785 
-799 PMSRRYERTMEGNAV
+799 
-814 QQAAQTS
+814 
-821 PHLRQA
+821 
-827 MDETGLSRDAIIDAA
+827 
-842 QRIITDQGQENVAA
+842 VA
-856 AKRVELILDDMLSHG
+856 
-871 YTTMTGEQVGPNS
+871 
-884 GYLTA
+884 
-889 KQSIL
+889 
-894 GAGETQARGHGLDG
+894 
-908 VDGFDGLG
+908 GFDTPGD
-916 NADAGTVNTDFDR
+916 AVAGTVNTPFDT
-929 MQARSEEFHPVN
+929 MQAKSEEFYPVN
-941 PNSAERVQNDQR
+941 PNSAQRIQAEQR

-967 RNVEKTVSTILNSPL
+967 RNVEKTVSTILNSPM

-995 AGGAFDYDV
+995 SGGAFDYDV

-1015 AKIARNGWREVAN
+1015 AKIARDGWREVAN

-1099 LRRLVDKMN
+1099 LRRLVDRMN

-1113 QNRAPRQNTADSG
+1113 QNRAPRQNTTNSG

-1178 TFMEKANF
+1178 TFREKANF

-1215 KDGIGTAIER
+1215 KNGIGTALER
-1225 AVIKDQSQRTK
+1225 AVIKDPSQRTK
-1236 AVNVDKGLKSFAKGK
+1236 AVNVDKDLKAFAKGQ

-1285 GDDPLSRAVQGIGD
+1285 GEDVLSRSIQWIGEK
-1299 LNSRALDY
+1299 NSELLDR
-1307 EDVIFNRA
+1307 EDVRFNKS

-1367 EALSKRGRYDAS
+1367 EALSQFGRYEG
-1379 DNIVERGISFVTDAL
+1379 DNPVKRAGSFVADAL
-1394 LPFRKTPAN
+1394 FPFRKTPAN

-1441 ASGLTGTGIFA
+1441 ASGLTGTGILA

-1473 EAFEKSMGG
+1473 EAFEKSMGK

-1494 TLDWALPAAMPLFA
+1494 TLDWAVPAAMPLFT
-1508 GAATMKSVQKGG
+1508 GAAIMESVRKGG
-1520 GTFVSLVDATK
+1520 GTFDALVDSLL
-1531 NIGSVIWETSM
+1531 GMQDVVLETSM
-1542 LSALND
+1542 LSSLND
-1548 LISYWSYADDPGAYL
+1548 LISYWSYADNKVGYL
-1563 ISKAASSYA
+1563 LDRAASSYA

-1647 SFLSPGFLKA
+1647 SFLSPGFLKT

-1686 SYTVKGETRTMT
+1686 SYTVRGETRTLT

-1711 TRKELVETAVKLPA
+1711 TRKELVEAAVKLPA
-1725 YKSMSDSEKADYIQ
+1725 YKSMSNAEKVDYIQ
-1739 NVYKYARETARQQV
+1739 NVYKYSRETARQQV
-1753 DPKYEPSAAWIKN
+1753 DPKYEPSAKWIEN
-1766 AQTAKRDI
+1766 AKTAKRDI

-1780 FLALYQKYGSG
+1780 FLALYQKYGSE
-1791 KMSGAAYEKVKQ
+1791 KMSGKAYEKVKQ
-1803 AHDSGLSP
+1803 AHDAGLSP
-1811 KEYFSLKDRADAD
+1811 KEYFSLKDKADAN

>member
-1 MAKTLSG
+1 MGKLVYIKTGQAVTGGQSAPSSGRGLMHLDGTPVERKRGTQPAKAKET
-8 FKVIGDTSKIGAGSK
+8 KAV
-23 KGSAGQT
+23 
-30 SPTPSSNGSSRTL
+30 TPSASPRPMENASTGNSR
-43 GGFKVI
+43 
-49 GDTSKIGAKAAAKT
+49 
-63 TQQTGAQSATLTQ
+63 
-76 STTRYPQP
+76 P
-84 MDNVGRQTGTNSRL
+84 NSRL
-98 LADTKQSG
+98 LADVRTG
-106 ALIPSLDNGR
+106 GTTPPSLDNGR
-116 VGKVISGAAKS
+116 VGKVISGATKS

-195 LSAAKRRIAA
+195 LSAAKRRIAS

-288 SAQRARQTGATYN
+288 SAQRARQSGATYG

-315 GTEKISNVS
+315 ATEKISNVAS
-324 KLFQKAFGR
+324 PFKKAFG
-333 GLAEKA
+333 GGVLDNAISGA
-339 ASKLIAKFGENT
+339 
-351 AVQVMSDLAK
+351 LAK
-361 RPAGRLALS
+361 MNNSTAGRVALS
-370 MISEGGEEFLE
+370 MISEGGEEFIE
-381 DYAQPFLQRATYD
+381 DIFQPVLQRATYD
-394 PSARFDLSEAL
+394 PSARFDLSDAL

-421 DVIRQRGSSQADAQ
+421 DVIRQRGNGQADAQ

-447 TYTPTPANASE
+447 TYTPAPANAAE
-458 GTQNAASGVET
+458 GTQNAVPGVET
-469 AENIRVGQATT
+469 AGRLTSTDNMLRYRSDIDKVFSGNYPSGKLLSVGDT
-480 IKKPY
+480 P
-485 KGEVPTQTQRQN
+485 EL
-497 TAPVQV
+497 
-503 SSEALTRAQNSIA
+503 LTRYGANPLPMTMTQDAAYKIAYPEGYMGGKHNLGMSVLKQLPYQIENPVAILKSNTQPSSIVLLTA
-516 GARGL
+516 WKDGD
-521 ESSLPGQSFKSTLKN
+521 
-536 VYKSIFKPAK
+536 KSIIVPLHLDKQGAIS
-546 GVVVEGTSF
+546 VENRIASAYQTGHMQSYLGEADSNVLYTK
-555 GGQPYAVDINNNVP
+555 NNE
-569 GKVISDVNLT
+569 DVHQ
-579 AEKLSLL
+579 LL
-586 SNLPD
+586 SN
-591 VVRNGIYVGSGE
+591 G
-603 YTQHSGRNRP
+603 
-613 GIRYDYFE
+613 
-621 TPVQINGTDYI
+621 VQFPKAMADDIL
-632 AKFDV
+632 AK
-637 EVLPGAN
+637 N
-644 NYRTHQ
+644 NISQ
-650 VIKMDLTPAEA
+650 AEA
-661 RLAGP
+661 K
-666 APVPSSVASSPV
+666 S
-678 EGTRPLNAN
+678 
-687 DSIAQGT
+687 
-694 ENVKN
+694 
-699 GGNRD
+699 NRD
-704 ILSEVLFGKRRADLN
+704 ILSEVLFGKKRADMGA
-719 TMTPEQQNAIYQAN
+719 MTPEQQNAIYQAN

-754 IDRRRMETVGGR
+754 IDRRRMETVGSR

-889 KQSIL
+889 KQGIL
-894 GAGETQARGHGLDG
+894 GAGEVQSRGHGLDG

-916 NADAGTVNTDFDR
+916 NADAGTVNTPFDT
-929 MQARSEEFHPVN
+929 MQAKSDEFYPVN
-941 PNSAERVQNDQR
+941 PNSAQRIQAEQR

-1015 AKIARNGWREVAN
+1015 AKIARDGWREVAN

-1087 MNRLTPE
+1087 MNRLMPE

-1099 LRRLVDKMN
+1099 LRRLVDRMN

-1113 QNRAPRQNTADSG
+1113 QNRTPRQSTPDSG

-1155 ETDAERA
+1155 DTDAERA

-1178 TFMEKANF
+1178 TFREKANF

-1208 QMGARKI
+1208 QLGARKI

-1225 AVIKDQSQRTK
+1225 AVIKDPSQRTK
-1236 AVNVDKGLKSFAKGK
+1236 AVNVDKDLKAFAKGQ

-1278 SKRKMFK
+1278 SKRKMFR
-1285 GDDPLSRAVQGIGD
+1285 GEDVLSRAVQGIGD

-1307 EDVIFNRA
+1307 EDVIFNRS

-1367 EALSKRGRYDAS
+1367 EALSKMGRYQGDNQVLRAASFAADA
-1379 DNIVERGISFVTDAL
+1379 F

-1411 SPVGLGKGIW
+1411 SPIGLAKGVK
-1421 EALFDV
+1421 EAMLDV

-1435 DAVDSI
+1435 DAVDSL
-1441 ASGLTGTGIFA
+1441 ASGLTGTGILT

-1494 TLDWALPAAMPLFA
+1494 TLDWAVPAAMPLFA
-1508 GAATMKSVQKGG
+1508 GAAIMESVRTGG
-1520 GTFVSLVDATK
+1520 GTFDALVDSLL
-1531 NIGSVIWETSM
+1531 GMQDVVLETSM
-1542 LSALND
+1542 LSSLND
-1548 LISYWSYADDPGAYL
+1548 LVSNISYAKSKPMYL
-1563 ISKAASSYA
+1563 IDRAASSYA

-1647 SFLSPGFLKA
+1647 SFFSPGFLKA

-1675 DSTVYPAAAEK
+1675 DNTVYPAAAEK
-1686 SYTVKGETRTMT
+1686 SYTVKGETRTLT

-1711 TRKELVETAVKLPA
+1711 TRKELVEAAVKLPA
-1725 YKSMSDSEKADYIQ
+1725 YKSMSNAEKADYIQ

-1753 DPKYEPSAAWIKN
+1753 DPKYEPSAKWIEN
-1766 AQTAKRDI
+1766 AKTAKRDI

-1780 FLALYQKYGSG
+1780 FLALYQKYGSEKLSG
-1791 KMSGAAYEKVKQ
+1791 KAYEKVKQ
-1803 AHDSGLSP
+1803 AHDAGLSP
-1811 KEYFSLKDRADAD
+1811 KEYFSMKDKADAN

-1839 GQEHRADLWD
+1839 GQENRADLWD

>member
-1 MAKTLSG
+1 MAVKMPDLIAYGERVNKTQNNSG
-8 FKVIGDTSKIGAGSK
+8 GVRIPNLVAYGKRVETQKAK
-23 KGSAGQT
+23 KTRAV
-30 SPTPSSNGSSRTL
+30 TPSVSPRPMENASVGNSR
-43 GGFKVI
+43 
-49 GDTSKIGAKAAAKT
+49 
-63 TQQTGAQSATLTQ
+63 
-76 STTRYPQP
+76 P
-84 MDNVGRQTGTNSRL
+84 NSRL
-98 LADTKQSG
+98 LADVRTG
-106 ALIPSLDNGR
+106 GTTPPSLDNGR

-127 VGSAYTNLGGVLAEG
+127 TGSAFTNLGGVLAEG

-154 AGDSLQSDHDAV
+154 AGESLQSDHDAV

-181 KAMTAAD
+181 KPMTAAD
-188 VKQVQSY
+188 VKQVQGY
-195 LSAAKRRIAA
+195 LANAKRRIAA
-205 HEGYTKAVEQSDK
+205 HEGYTKAVERSDK

-288 SAQRARQTGATYN
+288 SAQRARQAGATYGK
-301 QQLAYGL
+301 QLAYGL

-361 RPAGRLALS
+361 RPAGKLALS

-421 DVIRQRGSSQADAQ
+421 DVIRQRGNGQADAQ

-447 TYTPTPANASE
+447 TYTPTPANAAE
-458 GTQNAASGVET
+458 GTQNAAPSVET
-469 AENIRVGQATT
+469 AAN
-480 IKKPY
+480 
-485 KGEVPTQTQRQN
+485 KGETVQIVERLRESIPGLNGTE
-497 TAPVQV
+497 PVSTV
-503 SSEALTRAQNSIA
+503 SSKAIPFVEGRTMAEKARKMFEAI
-516 GARGL
+516 
-521 ESSLPGQSFKSTLKN
+521 
-536 VYKSIFKPAK
+536 K
-546 GVVVEGTSF
+546 GVVTRPGF
-555 GGQPYAVDINNNVP
+555 GDIDINGRSVKDDLSH
-569 GKVISDVNLT
+569 GVGGAKAAVIP
-579 AEKLSLL
+579 AI
-586 SNLPD
+586 P
-591 VVRNGIYVGSGE
+591 
-603 YTQHSGRNRP
+603 
-613 GIRYDYFE
+613 
-621 TPVQINGTDYI
+621 
-632 AKFDV
+632 
-637 EVLPGAN
+637 EVLRRGQQIDFQQNWKGRPYDGYVFAAPVTMDGETAYVAAVVKRTSKNRFYLHEVIDAN
-644 NYRTHQ
+644 GN
-650 VIKMDLTPAEA
+650 VIKIDAGDRANPTS
-661 RLAGP
+661 LATNGD
-666 APVPSSVASSPV
+666 AGTQSQASV
-678 EGTRPLNAN
+678 EGTRPLNS
-687 DSIAQGT
+687 DSNITQEA
-694 ENVKN
+694 EIVKN
-699 GGNRD
+699 GGSRD
-704 ILSEVLFGKRRADLN
+704 ILSDVLFGKKRADMDA
-719 TMTPEQQNAIYQAN
+719 MTPEQQNAIYQAN

-827 MDETGLSRDAIIDAA
+827 MDEIGLTRDAIIDAA

-894 GAGETQARGHGLDG
+894 GAGEQARGRGLDD
-908 VDGFDGLG
+908 VDAFDTPGD
-916 NADAGTVNTDFDR
+916 AKAGTVNTPFDT
-929 MQARSEEFHPVN
+929 MQAKSEEFYPVN
-941 PNSAERVQNDQR
+941 PNSAQRIQAEQR

-1004 VTDRSAVQQAQ
+1004 VTDRGAVQQAQ
-1015 AKIARNGWREVAN
+1015 AKIARDGWREVAN

-1113 QNRAPRQNTADSG
+1113 QNRAPRQNTPGSG
-1126 DVEGA
+1126 DVESA

-1178 TFMEKANF
+1178 TFREKANF

-1208 QMGARKI
+1208 QFGARKI

-1225 AVIKDQSQRTK
+1225 AVIKDPSQRTK
-1236 AVNVDKGLKSFAKGK
+1236 AVNVDKDLKDFAKGQ

-1278 SKRKMFK
+1278 SKRKMFN
-1285 GDDPLSRAVQGIGD
+1285 GEDVLSRAVQSIGD

-1307 EDVIFNRA
+1307 EDVIFNRS

-1327 KGVTAAEAHAG
+1327 KNVTAAEAEAG

-1352 EEAQKATYRNTTALS
+1352 EEAQRATYRNTTALS
-1367 EALSKRGRYDAS
+1367 EALSKMGRYQGDNQVLRAASFAADA
-1379 DNIVERGISFVTDAL
+1379 F

-1411 SPVGLGKGIW
+1411 SPIGLAKGVK
-1421 EALFDV
+1421 EAMLDV

-1435 DAVDSI
+1435 DAVDSL
-1441 ASGLTGTGIFA
+1441 ASGLTGTGILT

-1494 TLDWALPAAMPLFA
+1494 TLDWAVPAAMPLFA
-1508 GAATMKSVQKGG
+1508 GAAIMESVRKGG
-1520 GTFVSLVDATK
+1520 GTFDALVDSLL
-1531 NIGSVIWETSM
+1531 GMQDVVLETSM
-1542 LSALND
+1542 LSSLND
-1548 LISYWSYADDPGAYL
+1548 LVSNISYAKSKPMYL
-1563 ISKAASSYA
+1563 IDRAASSYA

-1647 SFLSPGFLKA
+1647 SFLSPGYLKKA
-1657 QDNSP
+1657 DDSA
-1662 ATQEIRRLAKATG
+1662 ATKEVRRLAEATV
-1675 DSTVYPAAAEK
+1675 DSSVYPTAMDKSFTVGKKEKTLTAAE
-1686 SYTVKGETRTMT
+1686 YTQ
-1698 GEEYTRYAKAMGQ
+1698 YAKSAGSA
-1711 TRKELVETAVKLPA
+1711 RKKLIEEAVKLPA
-1725 YKSMSDSEKADYIQ
+1725 YKAMSNTEKAAYVKRAYDYA
-1739 NVYKYARETARQQV
+1739 KYTARKELA
-1753 DPKYEPSAAWIKN
+1753 PGYETDAWVENAKN
-1766 AQTAKRDI
+1766 AKRDI
-1774 GVSTGE
+1774 NVSTAE
-1780 FLALYQKYGSG
+1780 YLALYEKYGGSVMSG
-1791 KMSGAAYEKVKQ
+1791 KGYEKVKK
-1803 AHDSGLSP
+1803 AVSAGLTVDEYMGVKDS
-1811 KEYFSLKDRADAD
+1811 ADTD
-1824 GNGRVSKAEA
+1824 GNGSVTKAEA

>member
-1 MAKTLSG
+1 MSSIEDRLNAVIRSGGTSTPAPAQTAKKAAPNSISKRLD
-8 FKVIGDTSKIGAGSK
+8 KVIASGKGQPSVYKAPVSTTKSSTSKNQWVSTGGGRKSTTGAGK
-23 KGSAGQT
+23 RQGFVAD
-30 SPTPSSNGSSRTL
+30 PTRAKNNASSRIKNIVT
-43 GGFKVI
+43 
-49 GDTSKIGAKAAAKT
+49 
-63 TQQTGAQSATLTQ
+63 
-76 STTRYPQP
+76 
-84 MDNVGRQTGTNSRL
+84 
-98 LADTKQSG
+98 
-106 ALIPSLDNGR
+106 
-116 VGKVISGAAKS
+116 GAAKS
-127 VGSAYTNLGGVLAEG
+127 SGAGYVNTGGVLAEG
-142 AGKLNTRIANQN
+142 AGKLNTMIANNN
-154 AGDSLQSDHDAV
+154 AAGEQMGAIQAIKD
-166 KRYEKML
+166 YNTML
-173 RDVKWANG
+173 RNGKWADG
-181 KAMTAAD
+181 KALTAAD
-188 VKQVQSY
+188 REKIQTY
-195 LSAAKRRIAA
+195 IAA
-205 HEGYTKAVEQSDK
+205 NQRKIDAHKNYTQAVEKSDK
-218 AVADKAYQK
+218 AVADKAYRK
-227 ADRLSQS
+227 ADQLAE
-234 SAADVA
+234 SASKDISR
-240 QAKEGL
+240 AKQGL
-246 GPVGQFAVD
+246 GKAGQFAVD
-255 LGVQGVQMAGDVA
+255 VGVAGVQMGGDMALGALTGGSALPSMFVRGVGSA
-268 ASAVIPGAGLALM
+268 A
-281 TARSAGS
+281 
-288 SAQRARQTGATYN
+288 QEARQSGATYG
-301 QQLAYGL
+301 QQLGYGL
-308 GSGALSL
+308 GSGALSVA
-315 GTEKISNVS
+315 TEKISNVAGPF
-324 KLFQKAFGR
+324 KKAFGA
-333 GLAEKA
+333 GVLDKA
-339 ASKLIAKFGENT
+339 ISKAT
-351 AVQVMSDLAK
+351 ARMNGSA
-361 RPAGRLALS
+361 AGKLALS
-370 MISEGGEEFLE
+370 MLSEGGEEFIE
-381 DYAQPFLQRATYD
+381 DVFQPILQRATYD
-394 PSARFDLSEAL
+394 KSAKFDLSGAL
-405 YDAAVGAAMG
+405 YDAAVGAALG
-415 GIGAGV
+415 GLGSGVEAMQNRRSPQQTTQQAPGARAGV
-421 DVIRQRGSSQADAQ
+421 Q
-435 PTQEARPEVREG
+435 EG
-447 TYTPTPANASE
+447 TYTPAPANATE
-458 GTQNAASGVET
+458 GAQNAAPDVET
-469 AENIRVGQATT
+469 AENIRVGQVTT

-555 GGQPYAVDINNNVP
+555 GGQPYTVDINNNVP

-591 VVRNGIYVGSGE
+591 VVRNGTYVGSGE

-613 GIRYDYFE
+613 GVRYDYFE

-650 VIKMDLTPAEA
+650 VVKMDLTPTEA

-666 APVPSSVASSPV
+666 SPVPSSAASSPV

-687 DSIAQGT
+687 DSIAQGA

-699 GGNRD
+699 GG
-704 ILSEVLFGKRRADLN
+704 
-719 TMTPEQQNAIYQAN
+719 
-733 EAGTVGMD
+733 
-741 ATGKVFQIDPEQH
+741 
-754 IDRRRMETVGGR
+754 
-766 DVNAFQFDHPEL
+766 
-778 HRYYQEA
+778 
-785 ANALIADADLSLQQ
+785 
-799 PMSRRYERTMEGNAV
+799 
-814 QQAAQTS
+814 
-821 PHLRQA
+821 
-827 MDETGLSRDAIIDAA
+827 
-842 QRIITDQGQENVAA
+842 
-856 AKRVELILDDMLSHG
+856 
-871 YTTMTGEQVGPNS
+871 
-884 GYLTA
+884 TA
-889 KQSIL
+889 
-894 GAGETQARGHGLDG
+894 
-908 VDGFDGLG
+908 GFDTPG
-916 NADAGTVNTDFDR
+916 DAVAGAVNTPFDT
-929 MQARSEEFHPVN
+929 MQARSDEFYPVN
-941 PNSAERVQNDQR
+941 PNSAQRIQAEQR

-995 AGGAFDYDV
+995 ANGAFDYDV

-1015 AKIARNGWREVAN
+1015 AKIARDGWQEVAN

-1058 GDHKAA
+1058 GDHKTA

-1099 LRRLVDKMN
+1099 LRRLVDRMN

-1113 QNRAPRQNTADSG
+1113 QNRTPRQSTTDSG
-1126 DVEGA
+1126 DVESA

-1208 QMGARKI
+1208 QFGARKI

-1225 AVIKDQSQRTK
+1225 AVIKDPSQRTK
-1236 AVNVDKGLKSFAKGK
+1236 AVNVDKDLKAFAKGQ

-1265 SDATAAGIEREIQ
+1265 SDATTAGIEREIQ
-1278 SKRKMFK
+1278 NKRKMFK
-1285 GDDPLSRAVQGIGD
+1285 GEDVLSRAVQGIGD

-1403 ILTTGLDY
+1403 ILTTGLSY
-1411 SPVGLGKGIW
+1411 SPVELFKVILYDAGQVHKGNMS
-1421 EALFDV
+1421 ATDM
-1427 KSGKCTAA
+1427 
-1435 DAVDSI
+1435 VDHIS
-1441 ASGLTGTGIFA
+1441 SGLTGTGIFA

-1461 LLHVRAGDDDKE
+1461 LLHIRAGDDDKE

-1520 GTFVSLVDATK
+1520 GTFVSLVDAIK

-1572 GQYIPTIGSKVASVF
+1572 GQYTPTIGSKVASVF

-1675 DSTVYPAAAEK
+1675 KSGVYPAAAEK
-1686 SYTVKGETRTMT
+1686 SFTNDGKTYNLTA
-1698 GEEYTRYAKAMGQ
+1698 EEYTQYAKAMGS
-1711 TRKELVETAVKLPA
+1711 TRKTLVEAAVKLPA
-1725 YKSMSDSEKADYIQ
+1725 YKSMSNGEKVDYIQ
-1739 NVYKYARETARQQV
+1739 NVYKYASETARQQV
-1753 DPKYEPSAAWIKN
+1753 DPKYEPSDKWIEN
-1766 AQTAKRDI
+1766 AKTSKRDI
-1774 GVSTGE
+1774 GVSTEG
-1780 FLALYQKYGSG
+1780 FLALYQQYGSE
-1791 KMSGAAYEKVKQ
+1791 KMSGKAYEKVKLAYQ
-1803 AHDSGLSP
+1803 AGISPETYFGLKAS
-1811 KEYFSLKDRADAD
+1811 ADAD

-1839 GQEHRADLWD
+1839 GQENRADLWD

>member
-1 MAKTLSG
+1 MAVKMPDLVAYGERVNKTQNKSG
-8 FKVIGDTSKIGAGSK
+8 GVQMPNLVAYGKRVETRKAK
-23 KGSAGQT
+23 ETKAV
-30 SPTPSSNGSSRTL
+30 TPSASPRPMENASTGNSR
-43 GGFKVI
+43 
-49 GDTSKIGAKAAAKT
+49 
-63 TQQTGAQSATLTQ
+63 
-76 STTRYPQP
+76 P
-84 MDNVGRQTGTNSRL
+84 NSRL
-98 LADTKQSG
+98 LADVRTG
-106 ALIPSLDNGR
+106 GTTPPSLDNGR
-116 VGKVISGAAKS
+116 TGKVISGAVKS
-127 VGSAYTNLGGVLAEG
+127 VGSAFANLGGMLAEG

-173 RDVKWANG
+173 RDVKWVNG

-195 LSAAKRRIAA
+195 LAAAKRRIAA

-234 SAADVA
+234 SAMDVA

-288 SAQRARQTGATYN
+288 SAQRARQAGATYG

-315 GTEKISNVS
+315 ATEKISNVAS
-324 KLFQKAFGR
+324 PFKKAFG
-333 GLAEKA
+333 GGVLDNAISGA
-339 ASKLIAKFGENT
+339 
-351 AVQVMSDLAK
+351 LAK
-361 RPAGRLALS
+361 MNNSTAGRVALS
-370 MISEGGEEFLE
+370 MISEGGEEFIE
-381 DYAQPFLQRATYD
+381 DIFQPVLQRATYD
-394 PSARFDLSEAL
+394 PSARFDLSDAL

-421 DVIRQRGSSQADAQ
+421 DVIRQRGNGQADAQ
-435 PTQEARPEVREG
+435 PAQEARPEVREG
-447 TYTPTPANASE
+447 TYTPSPANAAE
-458 GTQNAASGVET
+458 GTQNAAPGVET
-469 AENIRVGQATT
+469 ASRLTSTDNMLRYRSDIDKVFSGDYPSGKLLSVGDT
-480 IKKPY
+480 P
-485 KGEVPTQTQRQN
+485 EL
-497 TAPVQV
+497 
-503 SSEALTRAQNSIA
+503 LTRYGANPLPMTMTQDAAYKIAYPEGYMGGKHNLGMSVLKQLPYQIENPVAILKSNTQPSSIVLLTA
-516 GARGL
+516 WKDGD
-521 ESSLPGQSFKSTLKN
+521 
-536 VYKSIFKPAK
+536 KSIIVPLHLDKQGAIS
-546 GVVVEGTSF
+546 VENRIASAYQTGHMQSYLGEADSNVLYTK
-555 GGQPYAVDINNNVP
+555 NNE
-569 GKVISDVNLT
+569 DVHQ
-579 AEKLSLL
+579 LL
-586 SNLPD
+586 SN
-591 VVRNGIYVGSGE
+591 G
-603 YTQHSGRNRP
+603 
-613 GIRYDYFE
+613 
-621 TPVQINGTDYI
+621 VQFPKAMADDIL
-632 AKFDV
+632 AK
-637 EVLPGAN
+637 N
-644 NYRTHQ
+644 NISQT
-650 VIKMDLTPAEA
+650 EA
-661 RLAGP
+661 K
-666 APVPSSVASSPV
+666 S
-678 EGTRPLNAN
+678 
-687 DSIAQGT
+687 
-694 ENVKN
+694 
-699 GGNRD
+699 NRD
-704 ILSEVLFGKRRADLN
+704 ILSEVLFGKKRADMDA
-719 TMTPEQQNAIYQAN
+719 MTPEQQNAIYQAN

-856 AKRVELILDDMLSHG
+856 AKRVELILDDMLSNG

-889 KQSIL
+889 KQGIL

-916 NADAGTVNTDFDR
+916 NADAGTVNTPFDT
-929 MQARSEEFHPVN
+929 MQAKSEDFYPVN
-941 PNSAERVQNDQR
+941 PNSAQRIQAEQR

-1015 AKIARNGWREVAN
+1015 AKIARDGWREVAN

-1099 LRRLVDKMN
+1099 LRRLVDRMN

-1113 QNRAPRQNTADSG
+1113 QNRAPRQNTAGSG
-1126 DVEGA
+1126 DVESA

-1215 KDGIGTAIER
+1215 KNGIGTAIER
-1225 AVIKDQSQRTK
+1225 AVIKDPSQRTK
-1236 AVNVDKGLKSFAKGK
+1236 AVNVDKDLKDFAKEQ

-1278 SKRKMFK
+1278 SKRKMFN
-1285 GDDPLSRAVQGIGD
+1285 GEDVLSRSIQWIGEK
-1299 LNSRALDY
+1299 NSELLDR
-1307 EDVIFNRA
+1307 EDVRFNKS

-1367 EALSKRGRYDAS
+1367 EALSQFGRYEG
-1379 DNIVERGISFVTDAL
+1379 DNPVKRAGSFVADAL
-1394 LPFRKTPAN
+1394 FPFRKTPAN

-1411 SPVGLGKGIW
+1411 SPVGIAKGIK
-1421 EALFDV
+1421 EAMFDV

-1435 DAVDSI
+1435 DAVDSL
-1441 ASGLTGTGIFA
+1441 ASGLTGTGILA
-1452 LGAYLAAEG
+1452 LGAYMVAQG
-1461 LLHVRAGDDDKE
+1461 LFGATLHVRAGDDDKE

-1494 TLDWALPAAMPLFA
+1494 TLDWMTPAAMPLFA
-1508 GAATMKSVQKGG
+1508 GAAIMESVQKGG
-1520 GTFVSLVDATK
+1520 STFDALVDSLL
-1531 NIGSVIWETSM
+1531 GMQDVVLETSM
-1542 LSALND
+1542 LSSLND
-1548 LISYWSYADDPGAYL
+1548 LISYWSYADNKVGYL
-1563 ISKAASSYA
+1563 LDRAASSYA
-1572 GQYIPTIGSKVASVF
+1572 GQYIPAAGSKVASVF

-1647 SFLSPGFLKA
+1647 SFFSPGFLKA

-1675 DSTVYPAAAEK
+1675 ESAVYPAAAEK
-1686 SYTVKGETRTMT
+1686 SFMVNGETKYLT
-1698 GEEYTRYAKAMGQ
+1698 GEEYTKYAKTMGS
-1711 TRKELVETAVKLPA
+1711 TRKQIVENMLKSKGYQKLSDDDKAKAISYAYEYAKVKGKQAVSSYKPSNSSFSKGALASVLPPDMYILYKVTADKDNNGSVTSVESAQALKNLTGLTDRQRGKAWEEKNSTTKPEKNPFTGALVEAGASVSTSISILDKYRELYNAEGMKP
-1725 YKSMSDSEKADYIQ
+1725 KEKAADFRAY
-1739 NVYKYARETARQQV
+1739 VYGLGLTPAQI
-1753 DPKYEPSAAWIKN
+1753 AA
-1766 AQTAKRDI
+1766 AQ
-1774 GVSTGE
+1774 STYT
-1780 FLALYQKYGSG
+1780 FFGS
-1791 KMSGAAYEKVKQ
+1791 YPIE
-1803 AHDSGLSP
+1803 
-1811 KEYFSLKDRADAD
+1811 
-1824 GNGRVSKAEA
+1824 
-1834 SAALA
+1834 
-1839 GQEHRADLWD
+1839 W
-1849 IICTTNAKNPY
+1849 
-1860 K
+1860 